1 MTGQPRADGRTQRHV
16 DVAVI
21 GAGPAGLTAATEL
34 ARQGAGH
41 VEVLEREQEGGGIP
55 RHSHHTGYGMRD
67 LHRVM
72 SGPAYARHHLDAARR
87 AGVTVRT
94 GVSVT
99 GWDGGTAD
107 ALTLET
113 TSPRGL
119 ERVTARAVVLA
130 TGARERPRTARL
142 VAGSRPAGVYTTGQ
156 LQQTVYTHGL
166 PVGREA
172 VIVGAEHVSY
182 SALTTLSHAGVKVR
196 AMITDHDRP
205 QTYEAFRIGA
215 RLMWRTPVL
224 TRTSVEEI
232 IGRRRVEGV
241 VVRHADGRR
250 ASLGC
255 DTVVF
260 TGDWIPDHELARH
273 GGVLLDP
280 GTLGPAVGT
289 DLSTSVPGVFAAGNL
304 LHAVETADV
313 AALDGRAVA
322 RGVLGHLAA
331 RGDTPPSRRLVPLR
345 VSEPLAWVAPNLVSA
360 VAPAP
365 PRGHFVLWSAAVIPS
380 PVVTVVQDGRVLHRQ
395 KWSRTLLPGRP
406 RYLAAD
412 WTTGVD
418 DSGGPVR
425 VRVDSA

>member
-1 MTGQPRADGRTQRHV
+1 MTGQARVDGRTERHADIV
-16 DVAVI
+16 VV
-21 GAGPAGLTAATEL
+21 GAGPAGLAAAAEL

-41 VEVLEREQEGGGIP
+41 VEVLEREQEAGGIP

-72 SGPAYARHHLDAARR
+72 SGPAYARHHLDAALR

-99 GWDGGTAD
+99 GWDEGTAD
-107 ALTLET
+107 KLTLEA
-113 TSPRGL
+113 TSGQGL
-119 ERVTARAVVLA
+119 EKVTARAVVLA

-156 LQQTVYTHGL
+156 LQQTVYTHDL

-182 SALTTLSHAGVKVR
+182 SALTTLAHAGVKVR
-196 AMITDHDRP
+196 AMVTEHERP
-205 QTYEAFRIGA
+205 QTYQAFQVGA
-215 RLMWRTPVL
+215 RLLWRTPVL
-224 TRTSVEEI
+224 TRTTVEEI
-232 IGRRRVEGV
+232 VGRRRVEGV

-250 ASLGC
+250 AVLAC

-273 GGVLLDP
+273 GGVSLDP
-280 GTLGPAVGT
+280 GTRGPAVGT
-289 DLSTSVPGVFAAGNL
+289 DLSTSVPGVFAAGNV
-304 LHAVETADV
+304 LHPVETADV

-322 RGVLGHLAA
+322 GSVLRHLAGPNGTA
-331 RGDTPPSRRLVPLR
+331 SSGRLVPLR

-360 VAPAP
+360 AAPPP
-365 PRGHFVLWSAAVIPS
+365 PRGRFILWSSAVVPS
-380 PVVTVVQDGRVLHRQ
+380 PAVTVVQDGRVLHQRE
-395 KWSRTLLPGRP
+395 WSRALLPGRP
-406 RYLAAD
+406 RYLPSD
-412 WTTGVD
+412 WLTSVD

-425 VRVDSA
+425 VRVDPV